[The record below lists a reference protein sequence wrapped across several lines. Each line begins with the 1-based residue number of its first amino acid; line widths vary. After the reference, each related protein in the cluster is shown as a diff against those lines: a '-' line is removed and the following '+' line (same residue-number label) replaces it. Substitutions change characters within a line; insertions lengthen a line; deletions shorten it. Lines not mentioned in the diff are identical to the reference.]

1 MGSADAARDAGV
13 LSADERALISGG
25 YGTVNLILC
34 ALVGMAVIGGS
45 TSLVVT
51 SRRGSIARLLLGGMT
66 PGQLTRMLTI
76 QIAVVALVTGA
87 IGAVLAA
94 LLARPVIAVIA
105 KDPAV
110 TLLTMFGAA
119 LSIAVAGSV
128 GNLVMMSR
136 QRSAELALDGVVG
149 ATPRQQVLVPLFEAL
164 IITVTTSVLGLIMAI
179 TGGLL
184 ISYGLGRLNLDSSL
198 AIPWALLAMSV
209 AVCGVVVALATT
221 VPALASLRQ
230 PAPKSSRGWSPR
242 DPGVERG
249 LHATG
254 HRRRA
259 VTASE
264 STSAVVSAGVSRLCA
279 PRAVA
284 VISRMRLSWL
294 TSLAPG
300 S

>member
-221 VPALASLRQ
+221 VPVLASLRQ
-230 PAPKSSRGWSPR
+230 PAPKVIAR
-242 DPGVERG
+242 
-249 LHATG
+249 L
-254 HRRRA
+254 
-259 VTASE
+259 
-264 STSAVVSAGVSRLCA
+264 VSA
-279 PRAVA
+279 
-284 VISRMRLSWL
+284 
-294 TSLAPG
+294 
-300 S
+300 